1 MLIMK
6 KLLVIVLIATYCL
19 PTGLQAQIAEKAEDI
34 APLLV
39 GESFPDVPVTGT
51 DGKTVGFQEI
61 LQEKPAVLIFYR
73 GGWCPYCN
81 AHLQELGDIEAEIIE
96 LGYQVIAVSPDR
108 IEKLKDIE
116 MMDDINYHLYSDA
129 SGELMQA
136 TGIAFKAPERYGD
149 RLMDWSGGK
158 NDGFLPVPAV
168 FIVDQEGVIEFEYI
182 NPNYKKR
189 MSGAML
195 LAVLKVLKAESE

>member
-1 MLIMK
+1 MHKLSLFLI
-6 KLLVIVLIATYCL
+6 LITSFCL
-19 PTGLQAQIAEKAEDI
+19 FGNLQAQIAESAEDI

-39 GESFPDVPVTGT
+39 GETFPDIEVTGT
-51 DGKTVGFQEI
+51 DEKAVSFLEVLEAKPTV
-61 LQEKPAVLIFYR
+61 LVFYR

-81 AHLQELGDIEAEIIE
+81 VHLQEMGQIEDDIIE

-116 MMDDINYHLYSDA
+116 LMDDINYHLYSDA
-129 SGELMQA
+129 SGKLMQA
-136 TGIAFKAPERYGD
+136 TGIAFKAPERYGE
-149 RLMDWSGGK
+149 RLLDWSGGE
-158 NDGFLPVPAV
+158 NEGFLPVPSV

-189 MSGAML
+189 MSGDLL